1 MSAPSTS
8 LNDSLLNQ
16 YGPLIGGAQLRQAL
30 GYPSTPAFSRAV
42 RKGIVGVNVFKIPG
56 RRGTFALTCDV
67 AEWLK
72 SLQESSASQKERQ
85 PRTRRANRGDAAM

>member
-1 MSAPSTS
+1 MNEPSPS

-72 SLQESSASQKERQ
+72 SFQESSASQKESL
-85 PRTRRANRGDAAM
+85 PRTRQVNREDAAM